1 MFNFFKKIFR
11 SSNHKNEQNNNK
23 EKNPT
28 DNPQN
33 EQQDSKK
40 SGHFTHEELKK
51 IASEKHNNSY
61 VYSHYTET
69 EAIQKF
75 FNQFND
81 WFNNRI
87 NLNFSKYYT
96 KDYKQLINNDIKE
109 LEDADLQVFKFQQI
123 LDKIV
128 KDADVRKASFELFT
142 GAISLS
148 DYSKKTLKALYAEM
162 DTIKGVKA
170 EEDLAIL
177 KIKEQINKLL
187 ITYNVNYDKY
197 HKMITPL
204 RLNFMKAIEAYTTR
218 IRSVREN

>member
-1 MFNFFKKIFR
+1 MFNFFKKIFC
-11 SSNHKNEQNNNK
+11 SSNHKNEQHQNK
-23 EKNPT
+23 EKNSVP
-28 DNPQN
+28 DARKD
-33 EQQDSKK
+33 QQDSNKT
-40 SGHFTHEELKK
+40 GHFSNEELKK
-51 IASEKHNNSY
+51 IASEKHNNNY

-75 FNQFND
+75 FNQFNE
-81 WFNNRI
+81 WFNKRI
-87 NLNFSKYYT
+87 NLNFSKYYSE
-96 KDYKQLINNDIKE
+96 DYKQLINNDIKE

-148 DYSKKTLKALYAEM
+148 DYSKKTLKALYSEM
-162 DTIKGVKA
+162 DAIKGVKS
-170 EEDLAIL
+170 EEELAIL
-177 KIKEQINKLL
+177 KIKERINKLL
-187 ITYNVNYDKY
+187 ITYNTNYDKY

>member
-1 MFNFFKKIFR
+1 MFNFFKKIFS
-11 SSNHKNEQNNNK
+11 SSNHKNQPGKNLGEESTGKSK
-23 EKNPT
+23 E
-28 DNPQN
+28 
-33 EQQDSKK
+33 EQQVSKK
-40 SGHFTHEELKK
+40 TGHFSTEELKK
-51 IASEKHNNSY
+51 IASEKHNNNY

-75 FNQFND
+75 FYQFND
-81 WFNNRI
+81 WFNKRI

-96 KDYKQLINNDIKE
+96 EDYKQLINNDIKE

-142 GAISLS
+142 GTISLS
-148 DYSKKTLKALYAEM
+148 DYSKKTLKVLYSEM

-170 EEDLAIL
+170 NDDLVIL
-177 KIKEQINKLL
+177 KIKERINKLL
-187 ITYNVNYDKY
+187 ITYNTNYDKY